1 MYIFAQRLCWQ
12 TLYIIHFYLPV
23 IMRLHREGNTIML
36 TTALALLVING
47 LAYYFLFAGNTTA
60 IVLMAVVSLV
70 LFALVVQFFRVP
82 NRALTIHD
90 RQVVAPAD
98 GTVVVIE
105 ETEETEYFKE
115 RRRQISIFMSP
126 LNVHVNRNPVTGIV
140 KYFRYYPGKYL
151 VAWHPKSSTEN
162 ERTTVVLETKNGIQ
176 VLFRQIA
183 GAMARRIVWYVK
195 EGEPVEQGS
204 EMGFIKFGSRVDVYV
219 PLNAEVKVKLGD
231 KMQGG
236 VSVLAELPE

>member
-1 MYIFAQRLCWQ
+1 
-12 TLYIIHFYLPV
+12 
-23 IMRLHREGNTIML
+23 MRFHREGNTIIL
-36 TTALALLVING
+36 ITALTLLVIDG
-47 LAYYFLFAGNTTA
+47 LAYYFLFSGNTTA
-60 IVLMAVVSLV
+60 MVLMAVVSLII
-70 LFALVVQFFRVP
+70 FGLVVQFFRVP
-82 NRALTIHD
+82 NRALTLHD

-105 ETEETEYFKE
+105 ETEEAEYFKE

-162 ERTTVVLETKNGIQ
+162 ERTTVVLEMKSGVE

-183 GAMARRIVWYVK
+183 GAVARRIIWYVN
-195 EGEPVEQGS
+195 EGQPVEQGS
-204 EMGFIKFGSRVDVYV
+204 EMGFIKFGSRVDVFV
-219 PLNAEVKVKLGD
+219 PLNAEVKVKIGD

-236 VSVLAELPE
+236 VTVLAELPE